1 MTLSQWLQHA
11 AYQLKPVSELAA
23 DDARLLLAHQ
33 LKVNTSYLY
42 SHSDDS
48 LTNANLVALTQ
59 QLARAV
65 QGEPLAYIIGQ
76 WPFWNIELE
85 VAACTLIPR
94 PDTELLVEKA
104 LALPLP
110 TAAKV
115 LDLGTGTG
123 AIALALACNRPL
135 WQIIATDNVAT
146 AVALAG
152 RNAQRLAVNNCT
164 VLQSDWFSAL
174 HNQQFDLILSNPP
187 YIDVDDAHLPALRH
201 EPLSALVAADQGLA
215 DLATICRQA
224 AGHLT
229 AAGWLWLEHGY
240 NQAAAVRQLLT
251 AAGFQQVQ
259 SFKDYGGNWR
269 ISGGCLAP

>member
-1 MTLSQWLQHA
+1 
-11 AYQLKPVSELAA
+11 
-23 DDARLLLAHQ
+23 
-33 LKVNTSYLY
+33 
-42 SHSDDS
+42 
-48 LTNANLVALTQ
+48 
-59 QLARAV
+59 
-65 QGEPLAYIIGQ
+65 
-76 WPFWNIELE
+76 
-85 VAACTLIPR
+85 LIPR

-104 LALPLP
+104 LALSLP

-135 WQIIATDNVAT
+135 WQIIATDNVAA

-152 RNAQRLAVNNCT
+152 RNARRLVAKNCT

-174 HNQQFDLILSNPP
+174 HNQQFDLIVSNPP
-187 YIDVDDAHLPALRH
+187 YIEVDDAHLPALKH
-201 EPLSALVAADQGLA
+201 EPLSALVATDQGLA

-224 AGHLT
+224 PGHLT

-269 ISGGCLAP
+269 ISGGCLAT